1 MLERLCPR
9 LIPRTTALEGRSTR
23 GPLDGGATAVTSGGG
38 ALFSEGA
45 AGEAR
50 EDSLMFQLVSFYN
63 TRYWILTRFV
73 RNRDQH
79 TAGVILGKIRN
90 RSKFKVI
97 ILLDLNPL
105 EWNSSLDNNM

>member
-23 GPLDGGATAVTSGGG
+23 GCLDGGATAVTSGGG

-50 EDSLMFQLVSFYN
+50 KDSLNESKYQHLSITAHSMLN
-63 TRYWILTRFV
+63 TGQSL
-73 RNRDQH
+73 
-79 TAGVILGKIRN
+79 KIWKYVN
-90 RSKFKVI
+90 F
-97 ILLDLNPL
+97 
-105 EWNSSLDNNM
+105 